1 MMPKAEQ
8 HLAEPCSSSL
18 LALYKTLPCWCV
30 LGACFPPSIVLLFS
44 PSERGVKIA
53 AKEYISKRNACPV
66 LTSRRFCSRLAVS
79 IAAQTERRPTMF
91 DVDVVCFQPRHYLNN
106 DLAVSL
112 NLLQAFRPRTD

>member
-1 MMPKAEQ
+1 MPETEQ

-18 LALYKTLPCWCV
+18 VPAFLL
-30 LGACFPPSIVLLFS
+30 LLFFFFRS
-44 PSERGVKIA
+44 LKDD
-53 AKEYISKRNACPV
+53 
-66 LTSRRFCSRLAVS
+66 RLAVS

-91 DVDVVCFQPRHYLNN
+91 DVGVVCFQPRHYLNN